1 MGIRNSWWNWGVSRQ
16 FTRHWLYIRPAA
28 VWQIEVEPQPRWR
41 YKMSVAQVELETL
54 PQEVRTLL
62 ARVPFIRAV
71 REEMIEY
78 VVTLRGEPV
87 AVLRPLTNEEAQRL
101 RQVEIDTA
109 LAEMK
114 ALAQE
119 VASAWTSE
127 KSGAELVAEQRR

>member
-1 MGIRNSWWNWGVSRQ
+1 MLLGCPLLSSRLGK
-16 FTRHWLYIRPAA
+16 TGA
-28 VWQIEVEPQPRWR
+28 VVG
-41 YKMSVAQVELETL
+41 A
-54 PQEVRTLL
+54 
-62 ARVPFIRAV
+62 
-71 REEMIEY
+71 EY

-87 AVLRPLTNEEAQRL
+87 AVLRPLTEEETQRL

-127 KSGAELVAEQRR
+127 KSGVELIAEQRR